1 MRRIVLASIAL
12 AAILPAAASA
22 APHIQ
27 GVDAS
32 SYPSLRVTY
41 VAPKGLAAPTL
52 RENGHAVANFQALNL
67 GQTKSIVLALDR
79 SQSMRG
85 RPLANALA
93 AGKQFANAVGA
104 DDHVGVVA
112 FGHSA
117 IALTRVASSPSEAAD
132 QIGGMTV
139 DSQSGTAL
147 YDAIVVAASRL
158 GEDSRPGRA
167 IVVVTDGADV
177 SSSQSL
183 KDAVSAAH
191 AAHAAIYAIGIA
203 GPDFTSSALKQL
215 AADTGGSYRQAS
227 SARDL
232 TRTYTAL
239 KDELSRTWQLTYLT
253 TARPGEHVS
262 LTAKSHGSVAR
273 WAHMLPGSD
282 SVAQPSTGVL
292 PSAAYGST
300 GTALLG
306 LVVGALMLLACWFWF
321 ASQFEGRLKRR
332 IEPHIPG
339 AAPKNKGALRK
350 ASRDATRTQMVDL
363 IERIFRDVKQFKRLE
378 RLIERADVPLRP
390 GELLGIS
397 VGSALLAAFI
407 FGVAGLS
414 MIFVLF
420 LMAFAF
426 AAPIAWVSWKARGR
440 LRRFENQ
447 LADLLITIAAS
458 LKAGHSF
465 RQGVQSVVEEGAEP
479 AADEFKRVLT
489 ETQLGKPMDDALVHM
504 AERIGSSDFSF
515 VITAVT
521 IQRQIGGS
529 LAGLF
534 DMIAETVRQRQ
545 QFARKVR
552 SLTAMGRLSAYVLV
566 GLPFFMA
573 AAVTLMNPTYMAPLW
588 HTAAGH
594 IMVASGLIM
603 IGAGSLMLKKISSF
617 RG

>member
-1 MRRIVLASIAL
+1 V
-12 AAILPAAASA
+12 
-22 APHIQ
+22 
-27 GVDAS
+27 
-32 SYPSLRVTY
+32 
-41 VAPKGLAAPTL
+41 L
-52 RENGHAVANFQALNL
+52 RENGHAVANFQAVNL

-93 AGKQFANAVGA
+93 AGRQFANTAGG

-117 IALTRVASSPSEAAD
+117 IALTRVGSSPSEAAD

-147 YDAIVVAASRL
+147 YDAIVVAANRL
-158 GEDSRPGRA
+158 GQDARPGRA

-177 SSSQSL
+177 SSSHSL
-183 KDAVSAAH
+183 KDAVAAAH

-203 GPDFTSSALKQL
+203 GPDFTASALQEL
-215 AADTGGSYRQAS
+215 ASDTGGSYRQAS

-232 TRTYTAL
+232 TRTYAAL
-239 KDELSRTWQLTYLT
+239 QDELSRTWQLTYLT
-253 TARPGEHVS
+253 TARPGENVS
-262 LTAKSHGSVAR
+262 LTAKSHGSVAK
-273 WAHMLPGSD
+273 WTHVLPGSG
-282 SVAQPSTGVL
+282 SAPQLSTGVL
-292 PSAAYGST
+292 PSAVYGPT
-300 GTALLG
+300 GTFALA
-306 LVVGALMLLACWFWF
+306 VAVGCLMLLACWFWF

-339 AAPKNKGALRK
+339 EAPGAKGARRK
-350 ASRDATRTQMVDL
+350 ASREATQTRLVDM
-363 IERIFRDVKQFKRLE
+363 IENAFANVKQFKRLE
-378 RLIERADVPLRP
+378 RLIERADMPLRP

-397 VGSALLAAFI
+397 VGSALLAAFV
-407 FGVAGLS
+407 FGLAGLS
-414 MIFVLF
+414 TIFVLF
-420 LMAFAF
+420 LMGFAF

-447 LADLLITIAAS
+447 LPDLLITVAAS

-479 AADEFKRVLT
+479 AANEFKRVLT
-489 ETQLGKPMDDALVHM
+489 ETQLGKPMDDALLHM
-504 AERIGSSDFSF
+504 AERIGSSDFGF

-573 AAVTLMNPTYMAPLW
+573 GAVTLMNPTYMAPLW
-588 HTAAGH
+588 HSSTGH
-594 IMVASGLIM
+594 LMVTVGLIM
-603 IGAGSLMLKKISSF
+603 IGSGSLMLKKIASF

>member
-1 MRRIVLASIAL
+1 V
-12 AAILPAAASA
+12 
-22 APHIQ
+22 
-27 GVDAS
+27 
-32 SYPSLRVTY
+32 
-41 VAPKGLAAPTL
+41 L
-52 RENGHAVANFQALNL
+52 RENGHAVANFQAVNL

-93 AGKQFANAVGA
+93 AGRQFANTAGG

-117 IALTRVASSPSEAAD
+117 IALTRVGSSPSEAAD

-147 YDAIVVAASRL
+147 YDAIVVAANRL
-158 GEDSRPGRA
+158 GQDARPGRA

-177 SSSQSL
+177 SSSHSL
-183 KDAVSAAH
+183 KDAVAAAH

-203 GPDFTSSALKQL
+203 GPDFTASALQEL
-215 AADTGGSYRQAS
+215 ASDTGGSYRQAS

-232 TRTYTAL
+232 TRTYAAL
-239 KDELSRTWQLTYLT
+239 QDELSRTWQLTYLT
-253 TARPGEHVS
+253 TARPGENVS

-273 WAHMLPGSD
+273 WTHVLPGSG
-282 SVAQPSTGVL
+282 SAPQLSTGVL
-292 PSAAYGST
+292 PSAVYGPT
-300 GTALLG
+300 GTFALA
-306 LVVGALMLLACWFWF
+306 VAVGCLMLLACWFWF

-339 AAPKNKGALRK
+339 EAPGAKGARRK
-350 ASRDATRTQMVDL
+350 ASREATQTRLVDM
-363 IERIFRDVKQFKRLE
+363 IENAFANVKQFKRLE
-378 RLIERADVPLRP
+378 RLIERADMPLRP

-397 VGSALLAAFI
+397 VGSALLAAFV
-407 FGVAGLS
+407 FGLAGLS
-414 MIFVLF
+414 TIFVLF
-420 LMAFAF
+420 LMGFAF

-447 LADLLITIAAS
+447 LPDLLITVAAS

-479 AADEFKRVLT
+479 AANEFKRVLT
-489 ETQLGKPMDDALVHM
+489 ETQLGKPMDDALLHM
-504 AERIGSSDFSF
+504 AERIGSSDFGF

-573 AAVTLMNPTYMAPLW
+573 GAVTLMNPTYMAPLW
-588 HTAAGH
+588 HSSTGH
-594 IMVASGLIM
+594 LMVTVGLIM
-603 IGAGSLMLKKISSF
+603 IGSGSLMLKKIASF